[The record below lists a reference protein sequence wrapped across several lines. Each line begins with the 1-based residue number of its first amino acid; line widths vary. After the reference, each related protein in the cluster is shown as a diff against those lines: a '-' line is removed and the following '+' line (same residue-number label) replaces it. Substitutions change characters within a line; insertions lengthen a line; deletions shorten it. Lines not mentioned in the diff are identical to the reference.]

1 MNRRS
6 VFGLIGAATA
16 ALAIAACSP
25 TAKTTRPDIASI
37 LSTNDQ
43 FSTLVAAASA
53 AGLVETLAGPG
64 PYTVFAPSDYAFSK
78 LPAGTVADLVKPENK
93 DKLVKILTYHVVPG
107 TITLDQLVG
116 KVQDVAHR
124 WKARPSASMAAMA
137 FASMA

>member
-6 VFGLIGAATA
+6 VFGLIRAATA
-16 ALAIAACSP
+16 ALAIAACPP
-25 TAKTTRPDIASI
+25 TAKTTWPDIASI

-107 TITLDQLVG
+107 TINLGPARRQGPGRGDRG
-116 KVQDVAHR
+116 RPDRPRR
-124 WKARPSASMAAMA
+124 WPQRRSGRMA
-137 FASMA
+137 